1 MDWVQILTVFEAS
14 VLVISILVRC
24 NAAEMPEIRRLFIFM
39 LFVVIP
45 FARVLG
51 IL

>member
-1 MDWVQILTVFEAS
+1 MDWVQILTIILA
-14 VLVISILVRC
+14 VLILISMVQR
-24 NAAEMPEIRRLFIFM
+24 ARETEEKGFWSLFIFVA
-39 LFVVIP
+39 LIFIP